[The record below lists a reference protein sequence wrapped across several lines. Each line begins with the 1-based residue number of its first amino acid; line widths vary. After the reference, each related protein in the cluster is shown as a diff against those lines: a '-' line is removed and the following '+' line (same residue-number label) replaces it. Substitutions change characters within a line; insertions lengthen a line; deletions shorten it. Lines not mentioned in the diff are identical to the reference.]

1 MAEAEARRLA
11 EEDAKRKAEEEA
23 KAAAQKTK
31 EEELQ
36 KMMQLLEEQKA
47 ARDARYAARKDR
59 QKKSPPLGGSKRKF
73 RSKIRGN
80 RFRLAWGRALLPIR
94 RA

>member
-1 MAEAEARRLA
+1 MPRKGLKPRERRDAPPPEFKYNSVLLARMINRVNFQGKKIVGERIVYGALDIIAE
-11 EEDAKRKAEEEA
+11 
-23 KAAAQKTK
+23 KTK

-59 QKKSPPLGGSKRKF
+59 QKK
-73 RSKIRGN
+73 
-80 RFRLAWGRALLPIR
+80 GRR
-94 RA
+94 